1 MSWAK
6 LEHHLL
12 FFAQIKGLKMPPSA
26 QIPDME
32 LMAIAALHQ
41 QVRLETGL
49 DHIRK
54 APFAGDHGVMPQ
66 VPPEIV
72 SQELWSAIDFPLTQH
87 IKTQMVEEKNAAG
100 TLAAGRTERT
110 YINSFWAAM
119 DGVGTRVICSR
130 REL

>member
-1 MSWAK
+1 M
-6 LEHHLL
+6 
-12 FFAQIKGLKMPPSA
+12 Q
-26 QIPDME
+26 

-41 QVRLETGL
+41 QVGLETGL
-49 DHIRK
+49 DHVRET
-54 APFAGDHGVMPQ
+54 PFAGDHGIVPQ

-72 SQELWSAIDFPLTQH
+72 SEELWSAINFPLTQD

-110 YINSFWAAM
+110 YINSFRAAM
-119 DGVGTRVICSR
+119 DGVRPRVICSR